1 MILIYLAAFL
11 FCIGFTIVLV
21 KKNLIHL
28 LLGIE
33 LMLNAVNINLVA
45 FNQINGGIQ
54 GVMFSLFVILVAVAE
69 TSIALAMV
77 LQLVKKHG
85 SANVT
90 QFNKLKE

>member
-45 FNQINGGIQ
+45 FNQINDGIQ

>member
-1 MILIYLAAFL
+1 MILMYLAAFL

-45 FNQINGGIQ
+45 FNQMNGGIQ
-54 GVMFSLFVILVAVAE
+54 GIMFSLFVILVAVAE

>member
-33 LMLNAVNINLVA
+33 LMLNAVNINLVT
-45 FNQINGGIQ
+45 FNQMNGGIQ
-54 GVMFSLFVILVAVAE
+54 GVMFSLFVILIAVAE